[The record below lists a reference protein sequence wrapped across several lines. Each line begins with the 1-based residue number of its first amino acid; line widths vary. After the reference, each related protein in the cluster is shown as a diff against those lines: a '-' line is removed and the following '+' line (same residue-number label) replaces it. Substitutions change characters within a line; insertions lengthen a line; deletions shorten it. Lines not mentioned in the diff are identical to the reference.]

1 MPVEFLINKWG
12 VKLLDGKGN
21 NLIDEDFVVNEEM
34 RNLESDVFL
43 ELMSMEYNR
52 KISEQER
59 MFLDSSLL
67 ENSVVELIKIT
78 REDVDGEKK

>member
-1 MPVEFLINKWG
+1 
-12 VKLLDGKGN
+12 
-21 NLIDEDFVVNEEM
+21 M

-43 ELMSMEYNR
+43 ELMSMEYNG